1 MKNLTL
7 ENNSVPASSTASPHE
22 HWDLIIKPKTGL
34 FDLNLAEVWRY
45 RDLLWLF
52 VRRDFVA
59 QYRQTVLGLLWH
71 VIQPIFTTLIFLL
84 VFGKIANISTDHIEP
99 PLLFYMS
106 GITVW
111 NYFQACVTSTSTTFV
126 TNAVIFGKV
135 YFPRLVMPLS
145 IVISNMVRFAIQFG
159 LLLIFM
165 IWFSLKGYPIHLSFY
180 WLLIP
185 VLVLLMAGLGLGI
198 GIIVSSLTTKYHDM
212 AILVTFAIQL
222 AMYAT
227 PIAYPLSFLQNK
239 SYKWLI
245 DINPLTSVVEAF
257 RFALFGKGSFD
268 PAGLLYSAVFT
279 VVCMLVGILMFNK
292 VEKTFMDTV

>member
-1 MKNLTL
+1 VKNLTL
-7 ENNSVPASSTASPHE
+7 QENTIVAMEDTIKDE
-22 HWDLIIKPKTGL
+22 RWDLVIKPKSSML
-34 FDLNLAEVWRY
+34 DFNLSELWRY

-84 VFGKIANISTDHIEP
+84 VFGRIANIPTDGIEP
-99 PLLFYMS
+99 ALLFYMA

-111 NYFQACVTSTSTTFV
+111 NYFSACLTNTSNTFV
-126 TNAVIFGKV
+126 TNAAIFGKV

-145 IVISNMVRFAIQFG
+145 IVISNMVRFGIQF
-159 LLLIFM
+159 LLLLAFM
-165 IWFSLKGYPIHLSFY
+165 VFYSFKGHPIHISWS

-185 VLVLLMAGLGLGI
+185 VLVVLMAGLGLGI
-198 GIIVSSLTTKYHDM
+198 GIIVSSLTTKYRDLQ
-212 AILVTFAIQL
+212 ILITFAIQL

-227 PIAYPLSFLQNK
+227 PIAYPLSFLRNK
-239 SYKWLI
+239 SYRWLI

-257 RFALFGKGSFD
+257 RFALFGKGSLD
-268 PAGLLYSAVFT
+268 PTGLLYSAGVT
-279 VVCMLVGILMFNK
+279 VTSLLIGVLMFNK